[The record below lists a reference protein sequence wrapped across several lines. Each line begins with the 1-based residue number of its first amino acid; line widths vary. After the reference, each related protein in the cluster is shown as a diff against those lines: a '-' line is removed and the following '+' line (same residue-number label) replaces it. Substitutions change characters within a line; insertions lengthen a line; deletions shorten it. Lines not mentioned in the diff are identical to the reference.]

1 MIKQTIFG
9 LALAVGVTCAVTA
22 QTTTNTMPTQSGTG
36 STTMPRSQTSGST
49 MSNSGSTMSTSQTG
63 TSGMSSSS
71 GSSMGTSTGKDLA
84 ASAGLSSDHSTLL
97 KALVAAGLA
106 DRAKGAG
113 PFTVFAPTNAAFSK
127 LPSATL
133 TNLLKPAMKS
143 QLAGILSYHVVE
155 GSVKAADLTDGQK
168 IKTVTGGMLTVSKQ
182 GDSVMIKDA
191 KGGSATVTMADIEA
205 TNGIV
210 HSIDSVLMPK

>member
-9 LALAVGVTCAVTA
+9 LAFAVGVTCTVTA

-36 STTMPRSQTSGST
+36 STTMPRSQASGST
-49 MSNSGSTMSTSQTG
+49 MSNPGSTMSTSQTG
-63 TSGMSSSS
+63 TNGMSPSS
-71 GSSMGTSTGKDLA
+71 SSMGTSTGKDLA
-84 ASAGLSSDHSTLL
+84 ASAGLSSNHSTLL

-106 DRAKGAG
+106 ERAKEAG

-127 LPSATL
+127 LPPATL
-133 TNLLKPAMKS
+133 TNLLKPAMKT

-155 GSVKAADLTDGQK
+155 GSFKAADLTDGQK
-168 IKTVTGGMLTVSKQ
+168 IKTVTGGTLTVSKQ
-182 GDSVMIKDA
+182 GGMVMIKDA

-210 HSIDSVLMPK
+210 HSIDSVLMPE

>member
-1 MIKQTIFG
+1 
-9 LALAVGVTCAVTA
+9 
-22 QTTTNTMPTQSGTG
+22 
-36 STTMPRSQTSGST
+36 MPRSQTTGST
-49 MSNSGSTMSTSQTG
+49 MSDSQTG
-63 TSGMSSSS
+63 TSGMSSMSGTSGTSGSMSSSS
-71 GSSMGTSTGKDLA
+71 GSAMGTSTGKDLA
-84 ASAGLSSDHSTLL
+84 ASAGLSSEHSTLL

-127 LPSATL
+127 LPAATL
-133 TNLLKPAMKS
+133 ANLMKPAMKS

-168 IKTVTGGMLTVSKQ
+168 ITTVTGGTLTVSKR

-210 HSIDSVLMPK
+210 HSIDSVLMPSK